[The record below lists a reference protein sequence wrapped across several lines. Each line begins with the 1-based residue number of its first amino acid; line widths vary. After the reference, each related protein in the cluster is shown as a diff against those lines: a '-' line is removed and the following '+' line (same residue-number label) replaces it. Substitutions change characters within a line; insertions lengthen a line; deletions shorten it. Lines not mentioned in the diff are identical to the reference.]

1 MKKKRPSPL
10 PDSVA
15 GLSPLELTRRIPVA
29 EAAAFNGIH
38 VQTFLKRYR
47 HLVRRI
53 GERRLFVTVAD
64 AILLPEPP
72 DSS

>member
-1 MKKKRPSPL
+1 MTKKRHHSSL

-53 GERRLFVTVAD
+53 GERRLFVTLFD
-64 AILLPEPP
+64 AITLPPP